1 MILCKSKQ
9 IHTFHQCAL
18 AQHMLTEKAFK
29 ESGLD
34 SPSLSPPLPQYK
46 RDQFTHKTGNDSQ
59 NNLTPI
65 SKWLSQIQ
73 MGNDVCI
80 NHLKHAMCITSH
92 HLLKKQLKISRIS
105 QPTNNGRHYFSWG
118 PSLLS
123 AKILKMT
130 SNR

>member
-1 MILCKSKQ
+1 
-9 IHTFHQCAL
+9 
-18 AQHMLTEKAFK
+18 MLTEKAFK

-73 MGNDVCI
+73 MGNDVSTILSMPCVP
-80 NHLKHAMCITSH
+80 SS
-92 HLLKKQLKISRIS
+92 KKTVEDK
-105 QPTNNGRHYFSWG
+105 
-118 PSLLS
+118 
-123 AKILKMT
+123 
-130 SNR
+130 